1 MTSAPADPAETFRQ
15 EAQELLVQLEDVL
28 LDLDARP
35 DDRDLIDTA
44 FRALHTL
51 KGSGAMFGFDDL
63 ARFAHVVENTFDRLR
78 KGEMTLSRELVA
90 TTLAAKDFM
99 RQLIQSPDDASAAI
113 GQSVLEEL
121 QHQGGGMRVAPDSTE
136 VVASNG
142 LGGKGDAVEPI
153 TYDIAFA
160 LPADALLHGTKP
172 LLLLDEL
179 REMGA
184 CEVVADDSAVPP
196 LNELD
201 PERCYLKW
209 RARLTTT
216 QPPSAIDDVFM
227 FVRDDM
233 ELSVRVVEPDTVPPP
248 ASVLSSVLP
257 PVLPPVS
264 PPVASDGAA
273 QPPGTAR
280 CAPIPP
286 IPSGQPVGNTIR
298 IPAERIDNLMDRVGE
313 LVIAQSRLR
322 QLTQTCADPTLR
334 SVSEDIERLSSELRN
349 ATMGIRMVPIGQL
362 FARFRRVVHDLAH
375 ELGKDLRLV
384 TAGEETELDKT
395 VIENLNDPMLHLIRN
410 AIDHG
415 LESAMEREAAG
426 KDRIGTLSLE
436 ARHAGAQVLI
446 TIRDDGRGMNRERI
460 KAKAVEVG
468 WLSAGDDP
476 PDSEL
481 FQMIFRP
488 GFSTATTVTSV
499 SGRGVGM
506 DVVKRTIDTLHGF
519 IDVDSSAGQG
529 ARVTLRLP
537 LTLAIIDGLLVRVGR
552 GRYVIPLSTVEEC
565 VELSGADNLRSTGRS
580 FLNIRGELVP
590 FLRLRELFQVTAPP
604 DPYPKVVVVAA
615 GDRRVGL
622 VVDQIIGD
630 HQTVIKSLSKL
641 HADVTTFS
649 GATILG
655 DGAVALILDVV
666 NLIAASCRQEARQRA
681 S

>member
-1 MTSAPADPAETFRQ
+1 MMPGAPDPAETFRQ

-35 DDRDLIDTA
+35 DDRELIDTA

-78 KGEMTLSRELVA
+78 KGEMELSRDLVA

-99 RQLIQSPDDASAAI
+99 RQLIQSPGDAPAAI
-113 GQSVLEEL
+113 GQSILDAL
-121 QHQGGGMRVAPDSTE
+121 QRQGGGGQAAPHAANAAPPT
-136 VVASNG
+136 G
-142 LGGKGDAVEPI
+142 GGGKNGAAAPA

-160 LPADALLHGTKP
+160 LPANALLRGTKP

-184 CEVVADDSAVPP
+184 CQITADDGSVP
-196 LNELD
+196 LLDELD
-201 PERCYLKW
+201 PERCYLRW
-209 RARLTTT
+209 RVRLTTT

-233 ELSVRVVEPDTVPPP
+233 ELSVRAVEPNTAPAPAAAAPVISRDTSAQTAP
-248 ASVLSSVLP
+248 A
-257 PVLPPVS
+257 
-264 PPVASDGAA
+264 AE
-273 QPPGTAR
+273 AR

-322 QLTQTCADPTLR
+322 QLTQASPDPTLR

-362 FARFRRVVHDLAH
+362 FSRFRRVVHDLAH

-384 TAGEETELDKT
+384 TTGEETELDKT

-415 LESAMEREAAG
+415 LEPAAEREAAG
-426 KDRIGTLSLE
+426 KERTGTLSLE

-446 TIRDDGRGMNRERI
+446 TIRDDGRGMNRARI
-460 KAKAVEVG
+460 HAKAVEAG
-468 WLSAGDDP
+468 WLPAGSDI

-506 DVVKRTIDTLHGF
+506 DVVKRTIDSLHGF
-519 IDVDSSAGQG
+519 IDVDSTPGQG

-537 LTLAIIDGLLVRVGR
+537 LTLAIIDGLLVRIGR

-565 VELSGADNLRSTGRS
+565 VELSDADNLRSTGRS

-590 FLRLRELFQVTAPP
+590 FLRLRELFRVTAPP

-666 NLIAASCRQEARQRA
+666 NLIAAGRNLETRQKA

>member
-1 MTSAPADPAETFRQ
+1 MMPGAPDPAETFRQ

-35 DDRDLIDTA
+35 DDRELIDTA

-78 KGEMTLSRELVA
+78 KSEMALSRDLVA
-90 TTLAAKDFM
+90 TALAAKDFM
-99 RQLIQSPDDASAAI
+99 RQLIQSPGDAPAAI
-113 GQSVLEEL
+113 GQSVLEAL
-121 QHQGGGMRVAPDSTE
+121 QRQGGGMQAAPHTANATPPTGS
-136 VVASNG
+136 
-142 LGGKGDAVEPI
+142 GGKNGTAAPV
-153 TYDIAFA
+153 TYDIAFV
-160 LPADALLHGTKP
+160 LPANALLRGTKP

-184 CEVVADDSAVPP
+184 CQVTADDSSVPP
-196 LNELD
+196 LDELD

-209 RARLTTT
+209 RVRLTTT

-233 ELSVRVVEPDTVPPP
+233 ELSVRTVEPNTAPPP
-248 ASVLSSVLP
+248 AAATP
-257 PVLPPVS
+257 PTLAPALAASAKSDPP
-264 PPVASDGAA
+264 PAE
-273 QPPGTAR
+273 AR

-322 QLTQTCADPTLR
+322 QLTQASPDPTLR

-362 FARFRRVVHDLAH
+362 FSRFRRVVHDLAH

-415 LESAMEREAAG
+415 LEPAAEREAAG
-426 KDRIGTLSLE
+426 KERTGTLSLE

-446 TIRDDGRGMNRERI
+446 TIRDDGRGMNRTRI
-460 KAKAVEVG
+460 HAKAAEAG
-468 WLSAGDDP
+468 WLSAGSDI

-506 DVVKRTIDTLHGF
+506 DVVKRTIDSLHGF
-519 IDVDSSAGQG
+519 IDVDSIAGQG

-565 VELSGADNLRSTGRS
+565 VELSDADNLRSTGRS

-641 HADVTTFS
+641 HADVAIFS

-666 NLIAASCRQEARQRA
+666 NLIAVGRNLETRQKAS
-681 S
+681 